1 MDDNTF
7 ALFVLGFGTVLL
19 AVLIWQLL
27 SIARTRMQLDR
38 APASSEQL
46 ERCQDGI
53 QRLDA
58 RLTALADDVQVL
70 ERRTAQLDPP
80 GRSA

>member
-1 MDDNTF
+1 MDNNTF
-7 ALFVLGFGTVLL
+7 ALFVLGFGTILV

-38 APASSEQL
+38 GAPGSTELL
-46 ERCQDGI
+46 ERCQDGV

-58 RLTALADDVQVL
+58 RLGALADDVQAL
-70 ERRTAQLDPP
+70 ERRVGQLEPP
-80 GRSA
+80 RRP

>member
-1 MDDNTF
+1 MDNNTF
-7 ALFVLGFGTVLL
+7 ALFVLGFGTVLI

-46 ERCQDGI
+46 ERCQDSI
-53 QRLDA
+53 QHLDA
-58 RLTALADDVQVL
+58 RLTALADDVQTL
-70 ERRTAQLDPP
+70 ERRVGQMDPP
-80 GRSA
+80 GRP

>member
-7 ALFVLGFGTVLL
+7 ALFVLGFGTVLV
-19 AVLIWQLL
+19 AVVIWQLL
-27 SIARTRMQLDR
+27 SIARARMQLDR

-53 QRLDA
+53 QHLDA
-58 RLTALADDVQVL
+58 RLTALADDVQTL
-70 ERRTAQLDPP
+70 EGRVARLDPP
-80 GRSA
+80 GAS